1 MTFSTV
7 YLLFCWWSNQQRFLR
22 LNKQSNA
29 TEPRKTSV
37 APRESSFMRFHSS
50 AIFLSETGR
59 FIPEYTRVFVL
70 FAPRSRP
77 SAFPIFHS
85 ISHRNSTLD
94 FCFVLISVAARVPR
108 SPHAQEIFF
117 YYFSIILSS
126 RVSLVSLS
134 IPIAVVVFVSAT
146 LPGRLK
152 KIASLARWSTFT
164 LSIDLLSDPP
174 YISELL
180 RAWER

>member
-77 SAFPIFHS
+77 SAF
-85 ISHRNSTLD
+85 SHFPQYLAQKFDTRFLLCVDLRCRT
-94 FCFVLISVAARVPR
+94 R
-108 SPHAQEIFF
+108 SPIPSRPGDIFLLFF
-117 YYFSIILSS
+117 YYSILSRLS
-126 RVSLVSLS
+126 CLPLDPDCRCCFRLRHPAWTVKKNSQSSSLIDVYF
-134 IPIAVVVFVSAT
+134 IDRPFI
-146 LPGRLK
+146 
-152 KIASLARWSTFT
+152 WS
-164 LSIDLLSDPP
+164 PV
-174 YISELL
+174 Y
-180 RAWER
+180 